1 MNNEINQQSARTPNG
16 IPPLRGEVR
25 RGPRFVLAISSF
37 IIAVVLVVV
46 NMLMPP
52 PGKVDESIIYVFAQ
66 LLLYSATLLGVQLLL
81 QNHKKER

>member
-1 MNNEINQQSARTPNG
+1 MKKW
-16 IPPLRGEVR
+16 
-25 RGPRFVLAISSF
+25 LAVSSF
-37 IIAVVLVVV
+37 VIAVVLVVV

-81 QNHKKER
+81 QQHGNKKG

>member
-1 MNNEINQQSARTPNG
+1 M
-16 IPPLRGEVR
+16 
-25 RGPRFVLAISSF
+25 
-37 IIAVVLVVV
+37 LVVV

-81 QNHKKER
+81 QDRNKK

>member
-1 MNNEINQQSARTPNG
+1 MASSPFKG
-16 IPPLRGEVR
+16 DKRGSRILAVAS
-25 RGPRFVLAISSF
+25 FV
-37 IIAVVLVVV
+37 IAVVLVVV

-81 QNHKKER
+81 QNHNKKER